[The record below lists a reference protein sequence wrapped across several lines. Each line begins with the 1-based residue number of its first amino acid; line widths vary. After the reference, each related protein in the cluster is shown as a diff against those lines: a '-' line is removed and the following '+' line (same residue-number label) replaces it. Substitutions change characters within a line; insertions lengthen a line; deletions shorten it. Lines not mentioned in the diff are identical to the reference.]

1 MEIQG
6 IESQTASPQ
15 SHQEHKETQSFSE
28 VSLKENM
35 VAKMIVDCAY
45 KVYKALGAG
54 LLESAYEECLEKE
67 FLKRKVIFKKQ
78 YEYPLYYDGEKL
90 NTPYRVDFLID
101 DCVIVELK
109 SVEKILPIHE
119 AQTLTYLKLS
129 GLKLAL
135 LINFSSPLIKDGIRR
150 FVN

>member
-1 MEIQG
+1 MM
-6 IESQTASPQ
+6 ESQRLSPQ
-15 SHQEHKETQSFSE
+15 SHQGHKETQS
-28 VSLKENM
+28 VSDIMFQENNA
-35 VAKMIVDCAY
+35 AKVIVDCAF
-45 KVYKALGAG
+45 KIHKNLGAG

-67 FLKRKVIFKKQ
+67 FLKRKVSFKKQ
-78 YEYPLYYDGEKL
+78 HQYPLFYEGEKL
-90 NTPYRVDFLID
+90 NTPYRVDFLVD
-101 DCVIVELK
+101 DCVVLELK

-135 LINFSSPLIKDGIRR
+135 LVNFSSPLIKDGIRR